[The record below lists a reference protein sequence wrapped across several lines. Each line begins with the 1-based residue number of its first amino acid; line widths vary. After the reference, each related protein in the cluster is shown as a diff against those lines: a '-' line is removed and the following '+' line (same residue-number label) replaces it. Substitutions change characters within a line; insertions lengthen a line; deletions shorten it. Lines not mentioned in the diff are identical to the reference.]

1 MDDKHNIST
10 LTVDEPKNTVE
21 LAELKNS
28 PSPTYELIRQKWREY
43 LIEIL
48 VIIFSITISF
58 ALNAWKEKQSK
69 SELEGLYL
77 KSLYNDISSDIEAL
91 QETIHATKQ
100 VVGKAKSLLAYSRQE
115 DLSTLNGAHFLL
127 ELRGV
132 FDRPN
137 FVSNDATFTDLKSSG
152 NMQVLTSFP
161 LKNSL
166 FKYYKQYEAIKAIE
180 IAERDATLSLVAPYI
195 MKRFSLSDQPLDSSN
210 NTHAM
215 RAVLK
220 DTEYINCI
228 FVRLSNREELLEEY
242 KNLLIKSQKIKVELQ
257 KQIK

>member
-1 MDDKHNIST
+1 MDDKPNIPT
-10 LTVDEPKNTVE
+10 LIDIDPKNPEELVE
-21 LAELKNS
+21 VKNP
-28 PSPTYELIRQKWREY
+28 PSTTYELIRQKWREY
-43 LIEIL
+43 IIEIL
-48 VIIFSITISF
+48 VIILGITISF

-69 SELEGLYL
+69 IELEQLYV
-77 KSLYNDISSDIEAL
+77 KSLYNDISSDSEAL

-100 VVGKAKSLLAYSRQE
+100 VVGKAKSLLAYSLQE
-115 DLSTLNGAHFLL
+115 DLSNLNGAQFLL

-152 NMQVLTSFP
+152 NMQVITDFP

-210 NTHAM
+210 NNLAM

-220 DTEYINCI
+220 DTEYINSI
-228 FVRLSNREELLEEY
+228 FVRLSNREELLAQY
-242 KNLLIKSQKIKVELQ
+242 QDLLIKSQKIKVELQ